1 MEEET
6 FKLEIEGQI
15 SEIIY
20 QNEVNGY
27 MVAEFETKEE
37 TTVIVGYLPFI
48 NNGDSLKATRK
59 IHNSSRLWKTI

>member
-1 MEEET
+1 M
-6 FKLEIEGQI
+6 EIEGQI

-48 NNGDSLKATRK
+48 NNGDSLKAIR
-59 IHNSSRLWKTI
+59 